1 MTESGEVREPL
12 WLIAANVVRF
22 RRYGEGGQELR
33 PGTKSFRGGSKVYV
47 IGGYGGMAYEEVTVI
62 GRGRHTGAYITID
75 MATRNLHSFRP
86 ALVRSPAVLRRY
98 DEAPGGWYGDETR
111 EASEAMATL
120 LAVKARAERTEHW
133 RGSPHPDPCRCHE
146 CLTLTPE

>member
-47 IGGYGGMAYEEVTVI
+47 IGGYGGMAYEGVTVI
-62 GRGRHTGAYITID
+62 GRGRHTGACITID
-75 MATRNLHSFRP
+75 MATRNLHSFR
-86 ALVRSPAVLRRY
+86 
-98 DEAPGGWYGDETR
+98 
-111 EASEAMATL
+111 
-120 LAVKARAERTEHW
+120 
-133 RGSPHPDPCRCHE
+133 
-146 CLTLTPE
+146 